1 MAKSYLREL
10 LDRTDNRKILNVIV
24 FLQNKK
30 VGPWDIESNDRPR
43 GLYESEQPIDVPWLI
58 KKEWRAEAGN
68 MVISGESTRALIGH
82 NLLNISV
89 CGHAA
94 FEQCVRAAL
103 RATINNNLMLN
114 DIHLMVSDFKPEE
127 I

>member
-1 MAKSYLREL
+1 
-10 LDRTDNRKILNVIV
+10 
-24 FLQNKK
+24 
-30 VGPWDIESNDRPR
+30 
-43 GLYESEQPIDVPWLI
+43 
-58 KKEWRAEAGN
+58 

-89 CGHAA
+89 YGHAA
-94 FEQCVRAAL
+94 FEQYVRAAL
-103 RATINNNLMLN
+103 RATVDDNLMLN